1 MSPTGRVL
9 EHDAVHST
17 TKPNRPCAMAPW
29 RLPPLQGA
37 FYVLP
42 EMKAFYGPGVEAA
55 GYGPIADVDALCMY
69 LIQQAHVSHG
79 RSG

>member
-1 MSPTGRVL
+1 M
-9 EHDAVHST
+9 
-17 TKPNRPCAMAPW
+17 PCCAYLCCAA
-29 RLPPLQGA
+29 LQGA

-69 LIQQAHVSHG
+69 LIQQAHVSWG
-79 RSG
+79 CYGTLDLVYSQLSCTLRCRLL